1 MENRHVVADMVEAT
15 EFPHLAQRYGVMG
28 VPKTIANGRS
38 AVEGALP
45 EALFLENVLAA
56 ITPDA
61 A

>member
-1 MENRHVVADMVEAT
+1 MENEHVMADMVEAT

-38 AVEGALP
+38 AAEGAMP
-45 EALFLENVLAA
+45 ESTFVENVIAA
-56 ITPDA
+56 VTSDA